1 MMFLDANVTLR
12 YLTRDDPEKA
22 ERCKEFLQKAD
33 RGQVELIT
41 TESIIPE
48 VVYVLSSPRL
58 YALTRGRIRSLL
70 LPILTLRGLKL
81 PSRAR
86 YLRALEIYATHQID
100 FEDAL
105 AVAYMERRRI
115 AEILSYDRHFD
126 RVEGIERREP

>member
-1 MMFLDANVTLR
+1 MMFLDANVILR

-22 ERCKEFLQKAD
+22 ERCKELLLKAD

-41 TESIIPE
+41 TESIIAE

-58 YALTRGRIRSLL
+58 YALTRERIRSLL
-70 LPILTLRGLKL
+70 LPILNLRGLKL
-81 PSRAR
+81 LSRGR